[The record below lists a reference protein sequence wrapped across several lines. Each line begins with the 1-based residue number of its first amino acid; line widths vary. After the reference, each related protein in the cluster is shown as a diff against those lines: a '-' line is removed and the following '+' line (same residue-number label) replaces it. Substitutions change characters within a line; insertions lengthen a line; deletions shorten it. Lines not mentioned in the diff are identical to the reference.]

1 MDQHHHMGNGHKWTD
16 PLEDFTK
23 LHDYYG
29 EEVKQLR
36 ADWLRRRQ
44 EEEAQ
49 LEEDLIDLSEH

>member
-1 MDQHHHMGNGHKWTD
+1 MDFD

-44 EEEAQ
+44 EEEEH